1 MRRRLR
7 PELGRVDTSND
18 FFADLPVIWAMKRK
32 KPAAVS
38 AEDASLFREAIGE
51 VRRIEIEDGVR
62 ERPAPSPVP
71 RMRARDEA
79 EALQESRSLPAGDA
93 AFDGAEPLSYRR
105 DEISARTLKRLA
117 TGQYSVQDEIDLHHL
132 RAADAEALLKRFLNQ
147 ARADAHFCLRVI
159 HGKGLRSEN
168 APVLKA
174 LVDRLLRQR
183 GDVLAFASAPAN
195 QGGTGA
201 VLVLLNR
208 H

>member
-1 MRRRLR
+1 
-7 PELGRVDTSND
+7 
-18 FFADLPVIWAMKRK
+18 MKRK

-38 AEDASLFREAIGE
+38 AEDASLFREAIGD
-51 VRRIEIEDGVR
+51 VRRIEVEEVVTD
-62 ERPAPSPVP
+62 RPPPAPVP

-79 EALQESRSLPAGDA
+79 EALRESRFLPDDA

-117 TGQYSVQDEIDLHHL
+117 AGQYSVQDEIDLHHL
-132 RAADAEALLKRFLNQ
+132 RMADAESTLKQFLNQ
-147 ARADAHFCLRVI
+147 SRNEDRFCVRVI
-159 HGKGLRSEN
+159 HGKGLRSESG
-168 APVLKA
+168 PVLKA

-208 H
+208 R